1 MLINIIRTILAGGK
15 VDLISTLMQIAAVLF
30 IIFCVLPFHEFA
42 HAFVAQKLGDPTAK
56 WNGRVTLNPLA
67 SIDPVGAMF
76 ILLFGFGWAKPV
88 PVDSR
93 YFKNRKRDTA
103 LVALAGPVANLIA
116 AFAGTFLLNLIAVIF
131 KTLPS
136 FIYVFLYYYIVI
148 NISLAAF
155 NLIPIPPLDGSKIL
169 EAFLP
174 NRVYY
179 NYYRYQRYLVLG
191 IFLLMFTGILD
202 IPLDLLRNL
211 LYKLVV
217 FLADLPFKIFGLF

>member
-42 HAFVAQKLGDPTAK
+42 HAFVAHKLGDPTAK

-88 PVDSR
+88 PVDSK

-103 LVALAGPVANLIA
+103 LVALAGPVANLLA
-116 AFAGTFLLNLIAVIF
+116 AFVGMFIINLIAVIF
-131 KTLPS
+131 SGIPS
-136 FIYVFLYYYIVI
+136 FLYVFIYYYVVI

-174 NRVYY
+174 NSAYY

-211 LYKLVV
+211 LYKLVI

>member
-1 MLINIIRTILAGGK
+1 MLINIFRTILSGGK

-42 HAFVAQKLGDPTAK
+42 HAFVAHKLGDPTAK

-116 AFAGTFLLNLIAVIF
+116 AFIGTFILNLIAVIF
-131 KTLPS
+131 NIVPT
-136 FIYVFLYYYIVI
+136 FIYVFIYYYVVI

-174 NRVYY
+174 NSVYY
-179 NYYRYQRYLVLG
+179 NYYRYQRYLVSS
-191 IFLLMFTGILD
+191 F
-202 IPLDLLRNL
+202 
-211 LYKLVV
+211 
-217 FLADLPFKIFGLF
+217 